1 MTNLRKKLGGTGRI
15 REERNGRSRK
25 MNGMKYESRKET
37 EEKQLVEVVVL
48 KRRRTLEKNN
58 RETRG

>member
-1 MTNLRKKLGGTGRI
+1 
-15 REERNGRSRK
+15 

-58 RETRG
+58 RETRGWNTRNTEEGEKERGEGERASIE

>member
-1 MTNLRKKLGGTGRI
+1 
-15 REERNGRSRK
+15 

-58 RETRG
+58 KETRG